1 MASDPAASPAAS
13 TVEPPIVGPADG
25 DALHVMSYNLKYA
38 STTPPNAWPGRRPA
52 MATLLGREQP
62 TVMGTQEGLYDQ
74 LKDIA
79 RDLPARYD
87 WIGQGRDGG
96 SHGEFSAVFFDQERL
111 EPRAF
116 DSYWLSR
123 RPRLMGSK
131 SWADTVRMV
140 TWVRFADRRTGA
152 EFTFINTHFDH
163 VSRCARI
170 RSAKLVRTQVR
181 KLAPKLPVVVTGD
194 FNVAGTPAARS
205 YRILTGAGLVDAWD
219 AAEERLTPAYGT
231 YCGWQPPVVG
241 ADRIDWILATP
252 QFAVR
257 AAAVNPF
264 TAGDVYPSDHLPLQ
278 AVVELR

>member
-1 MASDPAASPAAS
+1 MASDEAATPAAS
-13 TVEPPIVGPADG
+13 TVESPVVGPADG

-38 STTPPNAWPGRRPA
+38 SPKPPHAWPQRRPV
-52 MATLLGREQP
+52 MATLLRREQP
-62 TVMGTQEGLYDQ
+62 TVMGTQEGLYEQ

-96 SHGEFSAVFFDQERL
+96 SHGEFSAVFYDRDRL
-111 EPRAF
+111 EPQAF

-123 RPRLMGSK
+123 RPKLMGSK

-140 TWVRFADRRTGA
+140 TWVRFADLRTGA
-152 EFTFINTHFDH
+152 AFVFVNTHFDH

-170 RSAKLVRTQVR
+170 RSAKLVRSQVAA
-181 KLAPKLPVVVTGD
+181 LAPRYPVLLTGD

-205 YRILTGAGLVDAWD
+205 YRILTGAGLVDTWL

-231 YCGWQPPVVG
+231 YAGYQPPVVG
-241 ADRIDWILATP
+241 ADRIDWILATE

-264 TAGDVYPSDHLPLQ
+264 AVDDEFPSDHLPLH
-278 AVVELR
+278 AVVQLR